1 MQYFTEIAL
10 QKSDF
15 PFDTAITA
23 SETVQPHQEEY
34 VHNHDCLELFQVL
47 HEGGYLLYNGSK
59 KQNSA
64 RKSWNRQSF
73 LPADVVK
80 FL

>member
-23 SETVQPHQEEY
+23 SETAQPHQEEY

-47 HEGGYLLYNGSK
+47 HEGGYLLYNGGK
-59 KQNSA
+59 KTE
-64 RKSWNRQSF
+64 
-73 LPADVVK
+73 
-80 FL
+80 